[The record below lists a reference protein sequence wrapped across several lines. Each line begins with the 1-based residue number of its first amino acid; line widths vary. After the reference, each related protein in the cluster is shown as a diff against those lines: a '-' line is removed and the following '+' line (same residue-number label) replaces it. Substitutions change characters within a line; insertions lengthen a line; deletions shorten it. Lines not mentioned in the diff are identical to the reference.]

1 MNGCAGAQGVW
12 VERGRA
18 GGGGEWMASGDMQD
32 AAPVSRWA
40 GGSSAR
46 VEPPQV
52 EEELRE
58 DLPTL
63 RGGEEGLQGSA
74 QGRAAKTATP
84 SSLFSACIY
93 VQPAWLPGRR
103 TCLRVSQLR
112 THPAFSSP

>member
-1 MNGCAGAQGVW
+1 
-12 VERGRA
+12 
-18 GGGGEWMASGDMQD
+18 MASGDMQD

>member
-1 MNGCAGAQGVW
+1 MH
-12 VERGRA
+12 ERMCRSP
-18 GGGGEWMASGDMQD
+18 GGLGGEGQGGRRRGVDGLGRY
-32 AAPVSRWA
+32 AAPVSRRA
-40 GGSSAR
+40 GGSSPR

-74 QGRAAKTATP
+74 QGKAVKTATP

-93 VQPAWLPGRR
+93 VQPAWLLGRR

-112 THPAFSSP
+112 THPALSSP